1 MQTNL
6 DSGVIFLS
14 NANGPAIKRMA
25 DFLRQGA
32 KMLNINCPEC
42 NNPLFKLKNSE
53 IFCPSCQKKVVTEKQ
68 EKVDNVPETLSTK
81 DSPKAQTLAGILKWQ
96 LQELGNKL
104 NNETDIHAIK
114 HILKAIWLI
123 VQILKD
129 LEGIQG
135 S

>member
-1 MQTNL
+1 
-6 DSGVIFLS
+6 
-14 NANGPAIKRMA
+14 MA
-25 DFLRQGA
+25 DFLKQGA

-104 NNETDIHAIK
+104 NNETDINAIK

-123 VQILKD
+123 MQILKD

-135 S
+135 I